1 MMATG
6 TSTKLATARHVLMLS
21 RIKGTTQ
28 TEKASQE
35 QVSDKA
41 AAGVTAL
48 ARLVQIVRK
57 DSGSKV
63 YAPPTVCSTKMTQV
77 QSAYSDFTASGCLA
91 ELPVSCIGARSSFQR
106 S

>member
-1 MMATG
+1 MWSLITG
-6 TSTKLATARHVLMLS
+6 SP
-21 RIKGTTQ
+21 Q

-48 ARLVQIVRK
+48 ARLIQIVRK

-63 YAPPTVCSTKMTQV
+63 HANVTVCQNQDDTSK
-77 QSAYSDFTASGCLA
+77 
-91 ELPVSCIGARSSFQR
+91 IGLYRLHGAGVV
-106 S
+106 